1 MVSGEN
7 DGILPHR
14 LKLNRVEPKEDNPVG
29 IASNLLGNVCI
40 LLGNNNYA
48 DCAVGHQV
56 STIIEELCQALFVLQ
71 RLYVTDNI
79 VKDKENVLVS
89 IIQLL
94 LGLERLHEEPL
105 DLICVSNNLVDLGVY
120 PS

>member
-1 MVSGEN
+1 
-7 DGILPHR
+7 
-14 LKLNRVEPKEDNPVG
+14 
-29 IASNLLGNVCI
+29 
-40 LLGNNNYA
+40 
-48 DCAVGHQV
+48 
-56 STIIEELCQALFVLQ
+56 
-71 RLYVTDNI
+71 
-79 VKDKENVLVS
+79 VS